1 MARKITSLKARK
13 IFKTRLLLG
22 LVLKPLRLFCE
33 HCDKY
38 VPSDMEWVCGHCN
51 EHNHFT
57 KYYSFLNKC
66 RRCKRPPKSYICP
79 HCGAVNYLD
88 KDEESLHPARQID
101 NTVPAPPL
109 DHRVEKRQ
117 AHEERKEDL
126 ANEIEI
132 ARLNAALARLKESA
146 EFGFET
152 EAMRKLEKSFSEHD
166 AHVMGVHKI
175 EAREEKLI
183 PEKYKD
189 DPVRQDQ
196 ARDSL
201 KKWVS
206 DNID

>member
-1 MARKITSLKARK
+1 
-13 IFKTRLLLG
+13 
-22 LVLKPLRLFCE
+22 
-33 HCDKY
+33 
-38 VPSDMEWVCGHCN
+38 MEWVCGHCN

-66 RRCKRPPKSYICP
+66 RRCKRSPKSYVCP

-88 KDEESLHPARQID
+88 KDEESSHPARQID
-101 NTVPAPPL
+101 QTVPVPVPVPTRQEL
-109 DHRVEKRQ
+109 RVEKQQ

-126 ANEIEI
+126 VNEIEV
-132 ARLNAALARLKESA
+132 ARLNAELVRLKGSA
-146 EFGFET
+146 EFDLET
-152 EAMRKLEKSFSEHD
+152 LAMRKLQKSFSEHD

-189 DPVRQDQ
+189 DPLRQDQ